1 MGLLLVRLPSG
12 RWALLAVPDP
22 QHVATKRG
30 AATVVRENFAEVPPL
45 TRLRPAAA
53 EAAA

>member
-22 QHVATKRG
+22 QHVAAKRS
-30 AATVVRENFAEVPPL
+30 TPP
-45 TRLRPAAA
+45 ADE
-53 EAAA
+53 EA

>member
-22 QHVATKRG
+22 QHVATKRSTSL
-30 AATVVRENFAEVPPL
+30 ADAE
-45 TRLRPAAA
+45 T
-53 EAAA
+53 